1 MSLISNLAAAPGPS
15 ATSGM
20 IVGAVIFALSI
31 IILAAT
37 GKERKLC
44 DQARI
49 MRIEASSITVS
60 GASSL
65 WSSPSAHRFAL

>member
-1 MSLISNLAAAPGPS
+1 
-15 ATSGM
+15 M